1 VCTDN
6 YVWGDNTCRKA
17 ARIFRYFARAL
28 EGQFNALTL
37 LWRCLQLRG
46 GTTMQ
51 NVFSFRKDESGGT
64 TIEYGLVVIAIS
76 LVVIAIVNS
85 VGGAF
90 NEKIML
96 ISNTL
101 GN

>member
-1 VCTDN
+1 
-6 YVWGDNTCRKA
+6 
-17 ARIFRYFARAL
+17 
-28 EGQFNALTL
+28 
-37 LWRCLQLRG
+37 
-46 GTTMQ
+46 MQ
-51 NVFSFRKDESGGT
+51 NVFSFRKGESGGT
-64 TIEYGLVVIAIS
+64 TIEYSLVVIAIS
-76 LVVIAIVNS
+76 LVVIVIVNS